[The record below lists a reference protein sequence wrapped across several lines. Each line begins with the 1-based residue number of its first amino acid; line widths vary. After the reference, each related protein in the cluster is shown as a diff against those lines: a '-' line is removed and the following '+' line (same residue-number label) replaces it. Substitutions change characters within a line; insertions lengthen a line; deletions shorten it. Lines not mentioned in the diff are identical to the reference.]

1 MDRENQETK
10 LENLKVEESKI
21 QDKFKSAVENNKFYD
36 FLKKVFKKKFKPP
49 KVKTDGTKISII
61 KKSNVYLYKM
71 WNFRRKFFIFIIKFR
86 RL

>member
-49 KVKTDGTKISII
+49 KVKTDGTGITTKSIEP
-61 KKSNVYLYKM
+61 L
-71 WNFRRKFFIFIIKFR
+71 RFIMEF
-86 RL
+86 

>member
-49 KVKTDGTKISII
+49 KVKTDGTKFST
-61 KKSNVYLYKM
+61 NQMTLYKM
-71 WNFRRKFFIFIIKFR
+71 WSFRRKFFIFIIKFR